1 MEKIHNGEIGREVDM
16 TASLV
21 PKNQQNNAGQVAND
35 IIDVERSSHSHMD
48 QNIRIKLSII

>member
-21 PKNQQNNAGQVAND
+21 PKNQQKNAGKVAND